1 MIVVEKERKKEIYK
15 KERELK
21 EVPRISFAEFFQATL
36 LWFSRRCPTSNVVST
51 ASDYNHYFL
60 KTFFFSLKIVAKKLN
75 TSKKFKYFLS
85 LCLWTFLTLAEPV
98 SIRAHK

>member
-1 MIVVEKERKKEIYK
+1 MIVVEKERKKYIKK
-15 KERELK
+15 KENWKKFLGF
-21 EVPRISFAEFFQATL
+21 PLQSFFKPLCFGFLAGVQRL
-36 LWFSRRCPTSNVVST
+36 TSSQQHLT
-51 ASDYNHYFL
+51 IIITFL
-60 KTFFFSLKIVAKKLN
+60 KSLFFFSLKIVAKKLN